1 MLKFALGPADL
12 PSGPL
17 VKGLKAVFMKAYDK
31 VIDDSLISKVCT
43 VVKSDSASEDYSWI
57 GEVPG
62 MREFI
67 SERQIKDLA
76 NFNQNIVNKVWENTI
91 GVKRTDV
98 ENQKLGMIT
107 TRIQRLAIK
116 AARHKEQL
124 VMEFLTAALGSAASP
139 YLCYDGQGLFDGD
152 HPTPDG
158 GWVATHEDITPFV
171 LLRNERDRG
180 LSLIAAIVENI
191 PMIIFVKDATDFR
204 YLLFNRAGAVA
215 HRISHDQVIGTDANG
230 LFSKD
235 AADAILQQER
245 DFMASGDRVSTAEQ
259 KMTTRHGDE
268 KLFHVTRV
276 KLKGNGDKIE
286 YILGIVQDFTAR
298 LEMLK
303 EQAPPRT
310 ARLEKVGH

>member
-1 MLKFALGPADL
+1 VLEHLSQGLSMFDAEQRLVMCNQRYSEIYRFTPEQVKPGTTLGQIAEYHIAGGTFAGTDPDAYRAEMQADAVNRIADAWSLGTRFA
-12 PSGPL
+12 SGTQASNE
-17 VKGLKAVFMKAYDK
+17 KWRRFEIK
-31 VIDDSLISKVCT
+31 VNDGRTI
-43 VVKSDSASEDYSWI
+43 A
-57 GEVPG
+57 
-62 MREFI
+62 
-67 SERQIKDLA
+67 
-76 NFNQNIVNKVWENTI
+76 IVN
-91 GVKRTDV
+91 
-98 ENQKLGMIT
+98 
-107 TRIQRLAIK
+107 
-116 AARHKEQL
+116 
-124 VMEFLTAALGSAASP
+124 
-139 YLCYDGQGLFDGD
+139 

-259 KMTTRHGDE
+259 KMTTRLGDE
-268 KLFHVTRV
+268 KRFHVTRV

-298 LEMLK
+298 LEMMK